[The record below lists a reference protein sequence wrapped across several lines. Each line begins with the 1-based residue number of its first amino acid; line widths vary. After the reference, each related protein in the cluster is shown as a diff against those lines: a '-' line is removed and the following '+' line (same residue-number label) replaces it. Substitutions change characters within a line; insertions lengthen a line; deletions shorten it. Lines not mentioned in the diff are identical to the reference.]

1 MAQNNSPRD
10 RRPSRSVR
18 WADLNAITKSIGQF
32 QRGVSDF
39 LSAVENFNKTMEQLH
54 GVAERVNGL
63 LDTVEEPIRAFV
75 PQVTKVVNAADAM
88 VEQLSGPIDRVAPG
102 LVTARRRAVV
112 ATAHGA
118 ADRPRRVHD
127 RVVRPRPQTATARPD
142 GRIRRQPVRPAPVRF
157 AARRHSPAAR
167 AAPPAISKSA
177 PAPPP
182 KKVAA
187 KKAAAKKAP
196 ATRRRRKEGC
206 RRPRRQRCNEALTL
220 RVRARAPD

>member
-1 MAQNNSPRD
+1 MSQNTP
-10 RRPSRSVR
+10 PGIG
-18 WADLNAITKSIGQF
+18 DLFGLFGGANPFGAVSKSIAQF

-102 LVTARRRAVV
+102 LARL
-112 ATAHGA
+112 
-118 ADRPRRVHD
+118 ADVLSSPNLTSLPTDLGEFMGVLTDLAQRL
-127 RVVRPRPQTATARPD
+127 
-142 GRIRRQPVRPAPVRF
+142 QPLGQMAESAGSLFGLRGFSALLGNNPPPPPAPVTR
-157 AARRHSPAAR
+157 
-167 AAPPAISKSA
+167 PAISAA
-177 PAPPP
+177 PAKPSA

-187 KKAAAKKAP
+187 KKPAPKKAAAKKPVAKKSP
-196 ATRRRRKEGC
+196 AKK
-206 RRPRRQRCNEALTL
+206 P
-220 RVRARAPD
+220 